1 MAKNNSNIAVP
12 EKAEL
17 RNYKIT
23 FKNFAGRASAN
34 GYNRAGNRNFCVV
47 LDDETAQQ
55 MLADGWNVRIKQF
68 DDGSHRNTLQV
79 AVRYDIERFRPTVYL
94 VTPKSNGKFVKRILT
109 EDTIS
114 ELDSASITDTRMILN
129 PSPWHNAM
137 GDGGIKAYLTLG
149 YFVIEK
155 DPFEDDFPTDDDY
168 DADYDDVPFN

>member
-1 MAKNNSNIAVP
+1 MAKNNIDIP

-17 RNYKIT
+17 KGYEIT
-23 FKNFAGRASAN
+23 FKNFAGRESAN

-47 LDDETAQQ
+47 LDDDTAQK

-79 AVRYDIERFRPTVYL
+79 AVRYDIDRFRPRVVM
-94 VTPKSNGKFVKRILT
+94 VTPKSNGKFVKRILD
-109 EDTIS
+109 EDTVS
-114 ELDSASITDTRMILN
+114 ELDSANVTSASMILN

-137 GDGGIKAYLTLG
+137 GNGGIKAYLTTG

-155 DPFEDDFPTDDDY
+155 DPFEDDFPSDDEDENDY
-168 DADYDDVPFN
+168 EDVPF

>member
-1 MAKNNSNIAVP
+1 MAKNDRIDVP

-17 RNYKIT
+17 KGYKIT
-23 FKNFAGRASAN
+23 FKNFAGRESSN

-79 AVRYDIERFRPTVYL
+79 AVRYDIERFRPRVVM
-94 VTPKSNGKFVKRILT
+94 VTPKGNGKFHKTLLN
-109 EDTIS
+109 EDTVA
-114 ELDSASITDTRMILN
+114 ELDSATVTSASMILN

-137 GDGGIKAYLTLG
+137 GNGGIKAYLTTG

-155 DPFEDDFPTDDDY
+155 DPFEDDFPSDDENENEDY
-168 DADYDDVPFN
+168 EDVPF

>member
-1 MAKNNSNIAVP
+1 MAKNNNYNLP

-17 RNYKIT
+17 KGYKIT
-23 FKNFAGRASAN
+23 FKNFAGRESSN

-79 AVRYDIERFRPTVYL
+79 AVRYDIDRFRPRAFL
-94 VTPKSNGKFVKRILT
+94 VTPKSNGKFIKRLLT

-114 ELDSASITDTRMILN
+114 ELDSATITDTRMVLN
-129 PSPWHNAM
+129 PSHWQNAM
-137 GDGGIKAYLTLG
+137 GNEGIKAYLTTG

-155 DPFEDDFPTDDDY
+155 DPFEDDFPTDEDD
-168 DADYDDVPFN
+168 DADYEDVPFN

>member
-1 MAKNNSNIAVP
+1 MAKNDHIDVP

-17 RNYKIT
+17 KGYKIT
-23 FKNFAGRASAN
+23 FKNFTGRESAN

-55 MLADGWNVRIKQF
+55 MLADGWNVRIKEF

-79 AVRYDIERFRPTVYL
+79 AVRYDIERFRPTIYMVS
-94 VTPKSNGKFVKRILT
+94 PKSNGKFLKRALN
-109 EDTIS
+109 EDTVT
-114 ELDSASITDTRMILN
+114 ELDSATVVSANMILN

-137 GDGGIKAYLTLG
+137 GNGGIKAYLTLG

-155 DPFEDDFPTDDDY
+155 DPFEDDFPTDEDDNE
-168 DADYDDVPFN
+168 DYDDVPFN